1 MHLDFSGVLLIALV
15 VTGVIWALDAKY
27 WARERRD
34 DEEMPL
40 LVEYSRSFFPVILIV
55 LVLRSF
61 LFEPFRIPSSSMRPT
76 LVVGDFIL
84 VNKYIYGLRLPV
96 IDTKILEV
104 SDPQRGDIMVFRYPE
119 APSIDYIKRVVGI
132 PGDRISYRN
141 RRLYVNGK
149 AAEMTKHGTHLWM
162 NNQCQTIDSLRFR
175 EQTDESDHEILII
188 PRRASRAEGE
198 WIVPEGHYYML
209 GDNRDNSRD
218 SRYWG
223 FVPEENIV
231 GKAVAVWMNWDFTCG
246 DGIGW
251 GRIGGI
257 D

>member
-1 MHLDFSGVLLIALV
+1 MHLDFSGILLIALV
-15 VTGVIWALDAKY
+15 VTGSIWALDAKF
-27 WARERRD
+27 WAQNRFND
-34 DEEMPL
+34 DEMPI
-40 LVEYSRSFFPVILIV
+40 LVEYARSFFPVILIV

-84 VNKYIYGLRLPV
+84 VNKFTYGLRLPV
-96 IDTKILEV
+96 IDTKIFSLN
-104 SDPQRGDIMVFRYPE
+104 DPQRGDVMVFRYPE
-119 APSIDYIKRVVGI
+119 NPSIDYIKRVVGV
-132 PGDRISYRN
+132 PGDRIEYRN
-141 RRLYVNGK
+141 RRVFVNGK

-175 EQTDESDHEILII
+175 EQTDDTDHEILII

-198 WIVPEGHYYML
+198 WVVPEGHYFML

-218 SRYWG
+218 GRYWG

-231 GKAVAVWMNWDFTCG
+231 GKAVAVWMSWDFNCG
-246 DGIGW
+246 DGISW

>member
-1 MHLDFSGVLLIALV
+1 MIALI
-15 VTGVIWALDAKY
+15 VTGAIWALDAKY
-27 WARERRD
+27 WAKDRLSD
-34 DEEMPL
+34 DEMPI
-40 LVEYSRSFFPVILIV
+40 LVEYARSFFPVILIV

-84 VNKYIYGLRLPV
+84 VNKFTYGLRLPV
-96 IDTKILEV
+96 VDTKILDLN
-104 SDPQRGDIMVFRYPE
+104 DPQRGDIMVFRYPE
-119 APSIDYIKRVVGI
+119 NPSIDYIKRVVGV
-132 PGDRISYRN
+132 PGDRIEYRN
-141 RRLYVNGK
+141 RRLFVNGQP
-149 AAEMTKHGTHLWM
+149 AEMTKRGTHLWM
-162 NNQCQTIDSLRFR
+162 NNQCHTIDSLRFR
-175 EQTDESDHEILII
+175 EQTADKDHEILII

-198 WIVPEGHYYML
+198 WTVPEGHYFML

-231 GKAVAVWMNWDFTCG
+231 GKAVAVWMSWDFNCG
-246 DGIGW
+246 DGISW

-257 D
+257 E